1 MEQLKTIKQCLVSA
15 VQTQLGDLKKTD
27 AKELGEVID
36 MIKDLEEAMYYC
48 SITEAMEKSAEEKEQ
63 SNMNVNYYME
73 PMYYRGQPRDSM
85 GRYTSGGGRRGYEE
99 PMYYDGSPSSSGG
112 QGGNMEQSGGT
123 RNYVPYM
130 EYAPY
135 MMRDNRWRDEHF
147 GDKSGMSRRMYMEG
161 KQYHG
166 DEQQS
171 MKELEHYIKDL
182 GEDLTD
188 MIKESSTEE
197 KQVLSTKLQQL
208 ATKINK

>member
-63 SNMNVNYYME
+63 GSMMVNYYME

-85 GRYTSGGGRRGYEE
+85 GRYTS
-99 PMYYDGSPSSSGG
+99 DGSQSSNMG
-112 QGGNMEQSGGT
+112 QSSGT

-166 DEQQS
+166 DDQQS
-171 MKELEHYIKDL
+171 MKELEHYITDL

-188 MIKESSTEE
+188 MIKESSQEE

>member
-1 MEQLKTIKQCLVSA
+1 MEELRSIEKCLVSQ
-15 VQTQLGDLKKTD
+15 VQAQCGDLKKVN
-27 AKELGEVID
+27 AKELGEVVD

-48 SITEAMEKSAEEKEQ
+48 SIIEAMDETKEEKRG
-63 SNMNVNYYME
+63 MNVNYYME
-73 PMYYRGQPRDSM
+73 GGDMGRMYYGGQSRNS
-85 GRYTSGGGRRGYEE
+85 
-99 PMYYDGSPSSSGG
+99 DGSFASSSNSSSGN
-112 QGGNMEQSGGT
+112 GNSGS
-123 RNYVPYM
+123 RYYVPYM

-135 MMRDNRWRDEHF
+135 MMRDSRWRDEHF
-147 GDKSGMSRRMYMEG
+147 GDKSGMSRRMYIEG

-166 DEQQS
+166 DDQQS

>member
-73 PMYYRGQPRDSM
+73 PMYYRGQSRDSM
-85 GRYTSGGGRRGYEE
+85 GRYAS
-99 PMYYDGSPSSSGG
+99 DGSQSSSMG
-112 QGGNMEQSGGT
+112 QSSGT

-166 DEQQS
+166 DDQQS
-171 MKELEHYIKDL
+171 MKELEHYITDL

-188 MIKESSTEE
+188 MIKESSQEE

>member
-1 MEQLKTIKQCLVSA
+1 MKEKLENI
-15 VQTQLGDLKKTD
+15 QTQLLSKIEGQMSCLDQVNTEELAKAID
-27 AKELGEVID
+27 AVHH
-36 MIKDLEEAMYYC
+36 LEEAMYYC

-63 SNMNVNYYME
+63 GSMNVNYYME
-73 PMYYRGQPRDSM
+73 PMYYRGQARDSM
-85 GRYTSGGGRRGYEE
+85 GRYTSGGRRGYEE
-99 PMYYDGSPSSSGG
+99 PMYYDGGSSSSGSG
-112 QGGNMEQSGGT
+112 SQSGGT

-166 DEQQS
+166 DDQQS

-188 MIKESSTEE
+188 MIKESSQEE

>member
-1 MEQLKTIKQCLVSA
+1 MEQLKSIKQCLVSA
-15 VQTQLGDLKKTD
+15 VQSQLGDLKKTD

-63 SNMNVNYYME
+63 SMNVNYYME
-73 PMYYRGQPRDSM
+73 PMH
-85 GRYTSGGGRRGYEE
+85 
-99 PMYYDGSPSSSGG
+99 YDGGNQSGS
-112 QGGNMEQSGGT
+112 MRSGGT

-166 DEQQS
+166 DDQQS

-188 MIKESSTEE
+188 MIKESSQEE